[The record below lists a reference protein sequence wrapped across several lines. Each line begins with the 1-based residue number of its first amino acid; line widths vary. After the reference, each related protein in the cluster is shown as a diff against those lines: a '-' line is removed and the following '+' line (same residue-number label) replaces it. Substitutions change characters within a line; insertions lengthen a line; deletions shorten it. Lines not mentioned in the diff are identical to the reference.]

1 MPMQWSYSGSKQFTR
16 CQRSWYFRNSV
27 VNKQP
32 NAKNPLRREAFL
44 LSQLQ
49 STAAWRGSLVDTV
62 IEQEIILPLSRK
74 ATISEQRTLRYA
86 EDLFDRQLRFAENLW
101 DWWKEGTTKSEVGEE
116 FAALVVL
123 YEGKKIPEDELEQAW
138 KDVEFAIQNLFANEE
153 IIVALEQADQLFAQ
167 RTLYL
172 KDDDFTVVAKPDVIA
187 FYEDHPPLIIDWKVH
202 QSGLK
207 DYWLQLACYALALAQ
222 GKPHRDFMIEQNQ
235 YQPTEIDCVEVQLLT
250 NQTRSYRLD
259 DADVDAVENYIFSS
273 AMKMLA
279 ALGDKG
285 NAVLRPFEF
294 ASARNPVQCDY
305 CPFKTMC
312 WEERIWKS

>member
-27 VNKQP
+27 ANKQP
-32 NAKNPLRREAFL
+32 TAKDPLRREAFL

-49 STAAWRGSLVDTV
+49 SIAAWRGSLVDTV

-74 ATISEQRTLRYA
+74 AKISEQRTLRYA
-86 EDLFDRQLRFAENLW
+86 EETFDKQLQFARSLRSRE
-101 DWWKEGTTKSEVGEE
+101 DGMTKKKGSDQY
-116 FAALVVL
+116 AALILVE
-123 YEGKKIPEDELEQAW
+123 EGKKLPEDELDQAW
-138 KDVEFAIQNLFANEE
+138 RDVKVAIQNLFANEE
-153 IIVALEQADQLFAQ
+153 IMGALEQADQLFAQ

-202 QSGLK
+202 QSGLN
-207 DYWLQLACYALALAQ
+207 DYWLQLACYALALSQ
-222 GKPHRDFMIEQNQ
+222 GKPHRDFMITQNQ

-250 NQTRSYRLD
+250 KQTRSYKLD
-259 DADVDAVENYIFSS
+259 ENDVDAVENYIFSS
-273 AMKMLA
+273 ARKMLA
-279 ALGDKG
+279 ALGEDD

-294 ASARNPVQCDY
+294 AASKNPHQCDY
-305 CPFKTMC
+305 CPFKRMC
-312 WEERIWKS
+312 WEEHIWKS